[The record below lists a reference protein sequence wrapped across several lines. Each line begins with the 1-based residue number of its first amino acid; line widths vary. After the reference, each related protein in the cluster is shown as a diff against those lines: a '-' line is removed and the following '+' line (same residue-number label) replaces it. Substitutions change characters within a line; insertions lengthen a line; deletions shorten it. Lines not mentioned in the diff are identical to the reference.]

1 MKLPEHLRWTNT
13 PSQIVGS
20 VVRRRRKQAGITLER
35 FSQEAKRHGLKWSA
49 GRVSDFEAG
58 RVELTLATLVT
69 VAQVLANVT
78 DEPVVLADLL
88 DTEGGVDIL
97 GRTVFDVAS
106 MLRGVPVQPINEQ
119 HSTPTEIAR
128 RNGYRTLDNAAAAL
142 EVPKAKVVTLL
153 LAQENAGLVDRRA
166 ARALGVPLV
175 ELTRQSVLLWGR
187 GFSAER
193 DRRAGPAGYEHEGGR
208 NTAQI
213 GEITRAL
220 RDELRPRLNARQ
232 GSTEGDATHGQR

>member
-1 MKLPEHLRWTNT
+1 MRLPEHLRGAET
-13 PSQIVGS
+13 PSRIVGS
-20 VVRRRRKQAGITLER
+20 NVRRRRKQAGVTLER

-58 RVELTLATLVT
+58 RVEITLATLVT

-78 DEPVVLADLL
+78 DEPVELADLL
-88 DTEGGVDIL
+88 EIEGGVDIL

-106 MLRGVPVQPINEQ
+106 MLRGVPVQPADEQ
-119 HSTPTEIAR
+119 RSTPTEVAR
-128 RNGYRTLDNAAAAL
+128 RNGYRTLDVAAAAL

-166 ARALGVPLV
+166 ARALGMSLA

-208 NTAQI
+208 TTAEI

-220 RDELRPRLNARQ
+220 RDELRPRFNKAGGNA
-232 GSTEGDATHGQR
+232 DGQC